1 MSKWKNERE
10 KEWARQRKSKTENDE
25 RLKEKQREWKK
36 NDRDREQRDR
46 EWEKKTEKE
55 ISRFTRSLC
64 VFIYLNGWWQI
75 YLSQECDMDG
85 RFGSKKGYIQ
95 ITVTQLQY
103 EA

>member
-1 MSKWKNERE
+1 MMKSWKRN
-10 KEWARQRKSKTENDE
+10 KESE
-25 RLKEKQREWKK
+25 K
-36 NDRDREQRDR
+36 NDRNREQKDR
-46 EWEKKTEKE
+46 EWETKTEKE

-85 RFGSKKGYIQ
+85 RFGSKTGYIQ
-95 ITVTQLQY
+95 ITVMQLQY